1 MSSLKR
7 MGMVLAVV
15 VALGVPQT
23 ASAFSF
29 SGWLSEFFKALKER
43 EHRGHDWTRDW
54 PRHDGPKP
62 RQEPAVPEPTAA
74 LLFGLGTLVVA
85 TRTRARKAR

>member
-15 VALGVPQT
+15 VAVGVPQT

-29 SGWLSEFFKALKER
+29 SSWLSSFFGGLKER
-43 EHRGHDWTRDW
+43 EHRSYDWKWNDW
-54 PRHDGPKP
+54 SRNERPKP
-62 RQEPAVPEPTAA
+62 EPCPAVPEPTAA
-74 LLFGLGTLVVA
+74 LLFGIGTLVVA
-85 TRTRARKAR
+85 TRTRKVR